1 MSLST
6 SSSFAMSVSTAVSS
20 HMLISA
26 VMAYLL
32 VAYWLVVGGC
42 NYDAISEQF
51 CEDEVPLLVRNH
63 LAALRR

>member
-1 MSLST
+1 
-6 SSSFAMSVSTAVSS
+6 MSVSTAVSS

-32 VAYWLVVGGC
+32 VAYELTADGW

-51 CEDEVPLLVRNH
+51 CEDEMPLLVRNH